1 MLDIVSHRREG
12 ESDGGRDRL
21 RCARRGGAALQPL
34 LHQADRPA
42 ARGLSREPVL
52 SERGAGALRACAPRE
67 AHRGGARPR
76 ARPGRGLPEPHPA
89 RLRAAP
95 PGRANGV
102 ESRRAPEPSGADRAG
117 AGRLRPAPGAVA
129 RGHRRDAGQ
138 AVRRRPEACARGDEH
153 HRGAARRATRGNDR
167 VRAPAPP
174 ARRHGLGRPPPRR
187 ALRPG
192 VRLGRA
198 LRGAGRRHRG
208 EVHPALR
215 PEAGARLDRR
225 EGRRDRRLRV
235 PRQAVGDGGQAAPA
249 PGRAEGARAGHR
261 CAPRGRVRARR
272 ATHLRKRR
280 LPPGPSGTAQELRP
294 RPGRG
299 DVGAPAVRLLPA
311 AAAAA
316 TGIQVGSAIVAT
328 RFVVDQTGPASLA
341 LLRYLIGVCCLLPPV
356 LMSAPRARF
365 DRRDLLA
372 IGLLGIAQFGILI
385 ALLNYGLRF
394 VPSARAALIFATLP
408 LLTMVVAAALGQERL
423 TLAKLS
429 GVLLTLA
436 GVGLA
441 LGEKAF
447 QGDGAVRVWVG
458 ELAVFLSA
466 VSGAVCSVLYRPYL
480 KKYPTLAVS
489 AVAML
494 VSVGFLAVLAAGEGF
509 FGSLPRF
516 TAGGWLAVLYIGVGS
531 GGGYYLWLWAL
542 GHATPTQ
549 VTVFLALSPVTAT
562 VLGAM
567 LLGETITAPAL
578 LGLACVALGLWLA
591 HRS

>member
-1 MLDIVSHRREG
+1 M
-12 ESDGGRDRL
+12 
-21 RCARRGGAALQPL
+21 
-34 LHQADRPA
+34 
-42 ARGLSREPVL
+42 
-52 SERGAGALRACAPRE
+52 
-67 AHRGGARPR
+67 
-76 ARPGRGLPEPHPA
+76 
-89 RLRAAP
+89 
-95 PGRANGV
+95 
-102 ESRRAPEPSGADRAG
+102 
-117 AGRLRPAPGAVA
+117 
-129 RGHRRDAGQ
+129 
-138 AVRRRPEACARGDEH
+138 
-153 HRGAARRATRGNDR
+153 
-167 VRAPAPP
+167 
-174 ARRHGLGRPPPRR
+174 
-187 ALRPG
+187 
-192 VRLGRA
+192 
-198 LRGAGRRHRG
+198 
-208 EVHPALR
+208 
-215 PEAGARLDRR
+215 
-225 EGRRDRRLRV
+225 
-235 PRQAVGDGGQAAPA
+235 
-249 PGRAEGARAGHR
+249 
-261 CAPRGRVRARR
+261 
-272 ATHLRKRR
+272 
-280 LPPGPSGTAQELRP
+280 
-294 RPGRG
+294 
-299 DVGAPAVRLLPA
+299 RLLPA

-372 IGLLGIAQFGILI
+372 IGLLGITQFGILI

-447 QGDGAVRVWVG
+447 QWDGAVRAWVG

-466 VSGAVCSVLYRPYL
+466 VSRGAVCSVLYRPYL

-516 TAGGWLAVLYIGVGS
+516 TAGGWLAVLYIGIGS

-562 VLGAM
+562 VLGAT
-567 LLGETITAPAL
+567 LLGETLSAPAL